1 MNMSQSDRYTVTI
14 YAAAP
19 GTPLINPEQ
28 PDAPRE
34 ASLTGHMYL
43 RVDNGEEKESMGWQP
58 DKRVGDVYMGKVSP
72 FDAESYVQPYYA
84 RTIEIT
90 QEQYEKIRE
99 FGEAPASFGFDPK
112 YDAFSNGCTDFTW
125 GALNHAGLHM
135 QVGPIP
141 IERHEGA
148 MKPLNNIPAIE
159 SIKAPFPDSDLNK
172 VERNPMPE
180 RDWKQFLLSDNDR
193 AMIDQVNRGVASLD
207 AMHGRTPDENSE
219 RMCGSLFCL
228 AKENGL
234 SRVDHV
240 LLSQA
245 NEQGH
250 AGTNVFVVQG
260 DPSDPTHLRASM
272 PTAVAAQTPVS
283 ESMEQAQHISQ
294 SQQQVA
300 MQEQS
305 QVQEQQAAMQR
316 MG

>member
-1 MNMSQSDRYTVTI
+1 MDQNDRYTVTI

-19 GTPLINPEQ
+19 GTPLINPER

-34 ASLTGHMYL
+34 TSLTGHMYL
-43 RVDNGEEKESMGWQP
+43 KVSHGEEARSMGWQP
-58 DKRVGDVYMGKVSP
+58 GGRTPEGYLGRVSP
-72 FDAESYVQPYYA
+72 DDVDTYVDPYYA
-84 RTIEIT
+84 RTIEVT
-90 QEQYEKIRE
+90 REQYEKIQE
-99 FGEAPASFGFDPK
+99 FGRAPTRLGFDPS
-112 YDAFSNGCTDFTW
+112 YNAFSNGCTDFTW
-125 GALNHAGLHM
+125 GALNHAGLHAN
-135 QVGPIP
+135 VGPVP
-141 IERHEGA
+141 FKEFEGIMQPA
-148 MKPLNNIPAIE
+148 KNIPAIE

-193 AMIDQVNRGVASLD
+193 AMMDQVNRGVASLD
-207 AMHGRTPDENSE
+207 AAHGRTPDENSE

-260 DPSDPTHLRASM
+260 DPSDPAHLRASM
-272 PTAVAAQTPVS
+272 PTAVAAQTPVH
-283 ESMEQAQHISQ
+283 ESMEQAQHINQ
-294 SQQQVA
+294 SQHQVA

-305 QVQEQQAAMQR
+305 QVQEQLAAVQR

>member
-1 MNMSQSDRYTVTI
+1 MDQNDRYTVTI

-19 GTPLINPEQ
+19 GTPLINSER

-34 ASLTGHMYL
+34 TSLTGHMYL
-43 RVDNGEEKESMGWQP
+43 KVSHGEEARSMGWQP
-58 DKRVGDVYMGKVSP
+58 GGRTPEGYLGRVSP
-72 FDAESYVQPYYA
+72 DDVDTYVDPYYA
-84 RTIEIT
+84 RTIEVT
-90 QEQYEKIRE
+90 REQYEKIQE
-99 FGEAPASFGFDPK
+99 FGRAPTRFGFDPS
-112 YDAFSNGCTDFTW
+112 YNAFSNSCTDFTW
-125 GALNHAGLHM
+125 GALNHAGLHAN
-135 QVGPIP
+135 VGPVP
-141 IERHEGA
+141 FKEFEGIMQPA
-148 MKPLNNIPAIE
+148 KNIPAIE

-180 RDWKQFLLSDNDR
+180 RDGKQFLLSDNDR
-193 AMIDQVNRGVASLD
+193 AMMDQVNRGVASLD
-207 AMHGRTPDENSE
+207 ATHGRTPDENSE
-219 RMCGSLFCL
+219 RMGGSLFCL

-260 DPSDPTHLRASM
+260 DPSDPAHLRASM
-272 PTAVAAQTPVS
+272 PTAVAAQTPLS
-283 ESMEQAQHISQ
+283 ESMEQAQQISQ

-300 MQEQS
+300 VQEQS
-305 QVQEQQAAMQR
+305 QLQEQQAAAQR

>member
-1 MNMSQSDRYTVTI
+1 MDQSDRYTVTI

-19 GTPLINPEQ
+19 GTPLINPER

-34 ASLTGHMYL
+34 TSLTGHMYL
-43 RVDNGEEKESMGWQP
+43 EVSHGEEARSMGWQP
-58 DKRVGDVYMGKVSP
+58 GLRTPDGYLGKVSP
-72 FDAESYVQPYYA
+72 DDVPSYADPYYA

-90 QEQYEKIRE
+90 QEQYEKLQE
-99 FGEAPASFGFDPK
+99 FGRAPTRFGFDPK

-148 MKPLNNIPAIE
+148 LKPLNNIPAIE
-159 SIKAPFPDSDLNK
+159 SIKAPFPESDLNK

-193 AMIDQVNRGVASLD
+193 AMMDQVNRGVASLD
-207 AMHGRTPDENSE
+207 AAHGRTPDETSE

-260 DPSDPTHLRASM
+260 DPSDPAHLRASM
-272 PTAVAAQTPVS
+272 PTAVAAQTPVT
-283 ESMEQAQHISQ
+283 ESMEQAQQISQ

-300 MQEQS
+300 VQEQS
-305 QVQEQQAAMQR
+305 QVQEQQAVVQR

>member
-1 MNMSQSDRYTVTI
+1 MSKSDRYTVTI

-19 GTPLINPEQ
+19 GTRLINPEE
-28 PDAPRE
+28 PDAPRDT
-34 ASLTGHMYL
+34 SLTGHMYL
-43 RVDNGEEKESMGWQP
+43 QVDNGREKESMGWQP
-58 DKRVGDVYMGKVSP
+58 DKRVDGVYMGKVSL
-72 FDAESYVQPYYA
+72 FDAESYVDPYYT
-84 RTIEIT
+84 RTIEVT
-90 QEQYEKIRE
+90 REQYEKIRE
-99 FGEAPASFGFDPK
+99 FGAEPTSFGFDPK

-148 MKPLNNIPAIE
+148 LKPLNNIPAIE
-159 SIKAPFPDSDLNK
+159 SIKAPFPESDLNK

-193 AMIDQVNRGVASLD
+193 AMMDQINRGVASLD
-207 AMHGRTPDENSE
+207 AAHGRAADETSE

-260 DPSDPTHLRASM
+260 DPSDPAHLRASM
-272 PTAVAAQTPVS
+272 PTAVAAQTPVG
-283 ESMEQAQHISQ
+283 ESMEQAQQISQ

-300 MQEQS
+300 VQEQS
-305 QVQEQQAAMQR
+305 QVQEQQAAVQR

>member
-1 MNMSQSDRYTVTI
+1 MDQNDRYTVTI

-19 GTPLINPEQ
+19 GTPLINPER
-28 PDAPRE
+28 PDTPRE
-34 ASLTGHMYL
+34 TSLTGHMYL
-43 RVDNGEEKESMGWQP
+43 KVAHGEEARSMGWQP
-58 DKRVGDVYMGKVSP
+58 GTRTPDGYLGRVSADDV
-72 FDAESYVQPYYA
+72 DTYVDPYYA
-84 RTIEIT
+84 RTIEVSR
-90 QEQYEKIRE
+90 EQYEKIQE
-99 FGEAPASFGFDPK
+99 FGRAPTRFGFDPK

-125 GALNHAGLHM
+125 GALNHAGLHAN
-135 QVGPIP
+135 VGPVP
-141 IERHEGA
+141 FKGFEGILQPT
-148 MKPLNNIPAIE
+148 KNIPAIE

-172 VERNPMPE
+172 VERNPLPE

-193 AMIDQVNRGVASLD
+193 AMMDQVNRGVASLD
-207 AMHGRTPDENSE
+207 ASHGRTPDEASE

-260 DPSDPTHLRASM
+260 EPSDPAHLRASM
-272 PTAVAAQTPVS
+272 PTAVAAQTPVH
-283 ESMEQAQHISQ
+283 ESMEQAQHFSQ

-305 QVQEQQAAMQR
+305 QVQEQQAAVQR
-316 MG
+316 MW

>member
-1 MNMSQSDRYTVTI
+1 MDKNDRYTVTV
-14 YAAAP
+14 YVAAP
-19 GTPLINPEQ
+19 GTPLVDPEQ
-28 PDAPRE
+28 AGESRGT
-34 ASLTGHMYL
+34 SFTGHMYL
-43 RVDNGEEKESMGWQP
+43 ETSHGADVRSAGWQL
-58 DKRVGDVYMGKVSP
+58 GDRLPGGGYLGDPVTTDTST
-72 FDAESYVQPYYA
+72 YVAPYYA
-84 RTIEIT
+84 RTIEVSE
-90 QEQYEKIRE
+90 EQFNRIRE
-99 FGEAPASFGFDPK
+99 YSADPVSFGFDPK
-112 YDAFSNGCTDFTW
+112 YDAFSNSCTDFAW
-125 GALNHAGLHM
+125 GALNHAGLHAT
-135 QVGPIP
+135 VGPVP
-141 IERHEGA
+141 FKSFEGILQPT
-148 MKPLNNIPAIE
+148 KNIPAIE
-159 SIKAPFPDSDLNK
+159 SIKAPFPESDLNK

-193 AMIDQVNRGVASLD
+193 AMMDQVNRGVASLD
-207 AMHGRTPDENSE
+207 AAHGRAADETSE

-260 DPSDPTHLRASM
+260 DPSDPAHLRASM

-283 ESMEQAQHISQ
+283 ESMEQAQQISQ

-300 MQEQS
+300 VQEQS
-305 QVQEQQAAMQR
+305 QVQEQQAAVQR